1 MAVAVTMK
9 IRLDKYLANMGYGT
23 RSQIK
28 KAITEGSVTVNG
40 SIVKRP
46 ETKVDTE
53 VDIVCF
59 SGKPAAYR
67 SYEYYMMNKPAGVV
81 CATQDKKERTVLELL
96 ADNRRKDLFPTGRL
110 DKDTEGLLLI
120 TNDGDLAH
128 RLLSPGKHVDKVY
141 FVRVQGRLDTDD
153 IEMFAR
159 GLDIGDKNNTL
170 PAELKIITSGETS
183 EAEVT
188 IREGRYHQIK
198 RMFHSVGKNVLY
210 LKRLR
215 MGSLVLDATLGPG
228 EYRRLTEKETEELRQ
243 GNAAAKNGSVKG
255 DLLC

>member
-1 MAVAVTMK
+1 MSQV
-9 IRLDKYLANMGYGT
+9 RLDKYLADAGVGT
-23 RSQIK
+23 RREVKREVQK
-28 KAITEGSVTVNG
+28 GKVQVNG
-40 SIVKRP
+40 IVAKDP
-46 ETKVDTE
+46 GQKIDPLLDVVKYGEE
-53 VDIVCF
+53 VLRVSEF
-59 SGKPAAYR
+59 
-67 SYEYYMMNKPAGVV
+67 EYYLLHKPSGCVS
-81 CATQDKKERTVLELL
+81 ATEDSRQKTVMEYVPSS
-96 ADNRRKDLFPTGRL
+96 RRDLFPVGRL

-159 GLDIGDKNNTL
+159 GLYIGDKKNTL
-170 PAELKIITSGETS
+170 PAELKILTSGETS

-210 LKRLR
+210 LKRLC
-215 MGSLVLDATLGPG
+215 MGSLVLDETLGPG
-228 EYRRLTEKETEELRQ
+228 EYRRLTEKETEKLRQ
-243 GNAAAKNGSVKG
+243 GTALRKNGSGKG
-255 DLLC
+255 DLQC